1 MRHEILTELHLKPCV
16 HRLISS
22 SIDAQHTGHQTLD
35 LVLRRYRT
43 LRLTDKVACRNQHTH
58 VCLVV
63 DDELEIRYRQL
74 VAVLLQQRLKLIC
87 VQRPLVR
94 ILPLCIDRIYE
105 IDVLIVDK
113 TSEI

>member
-1 MRHEILTELHLKPCV
+1 
-16 HRLISS
+16 
-22 SIDAQHTGHQTLD
+22 
-35 LVLRRYRT
+35 
-43 LRLTDKVACRNQHTH
+43 
-58 VCLVV
+58 VV
-63 DDELEIRYRQL
+63 DDEFEIRYRQL

-94 ILPLCIDRIYE
+94 ILPLCVDRIYE